1 MAQLINEAKRMQ
13 RLAGIITESEY
24 VSSLEENLWDR
35 IKNIPKRW
43 IAKAKGGAPAILAAA
58 LKDMGLPIGK
68 PIYFYGGSDKLYMI
82 EIKSINYDTGA
93 VEIDFQKST
102 DNGKTFTT
110 DDAEG
115 LNRKLDIEED
125 FSKLS
130 NMSEEELKAWYDKT
144 VLNGKKEFSKERE
157 NIDYTFNL
165 KDIDKLKK

>member
-1 MAQLINEAKRMQ
+1 MKQQINEIKRMQ
-13 RLAGIITESEY
+13 RLAGLITESEY
-24 VSSLEENLWDR
+24 KDSLEENLWDR

-58 LKDMGLPIGK
+58 LKDSGFPIGR
-68 PIYFYGGSDKLYMI
+68 PIYFYERGELYMV
-82 EIKSINYDTGA
+82 EIKSIDYNTGA
-93 VEIDFQKST
+93 VEIDFKKSI

-115 LNRKLDIEED
+115 LNRKLGVEED

-144 VLNGKKEFSKERE
+144 ILQIKKELSKE
-157 NIDYTFNL
+157 NINYTFNL